1 MARIFVCTDT
11 FSTLWSGGPR
21 RVLTSCITAA
31 QQCTDDIVATVTIG
45 DTVLGL
51 PLLGSQAPV
60 RATRGHIGTMPL
72 YAGEGAESVH
82 NAQPAGDI
90 VQEPAVGAAADS
102 GYPGSVS
109 TAVVLGH
116 LFRPLFGASPLT
128 RSENEL
134 KYRWSGHGH
143 A

>member
-1 MARIFVCTDT
+1 MPV
-11 FSTLWSGGPR
+11 SPR

-45 DTVLGL
+45 DTILGL
-51 PLLGSQAPV
+51 PLSDPKHPFAPP
-60 RATRGHIGTMPL
+60 AGTSARCRSTLARERDPCTTP
-72 YAGEGAESVH
+72 SR
-82 NAQPAGDI
+82 PGDI
-90 VQEPAVGAAADS
+90 VQELAAGAAADS
-102 GYPGSVS
+102 GYRGSVR

-116 LFRPLFGASPLT
+116 LFCTLFGASPLT

>member
-1 MARIFVCTDT
+1 MVGD
-11 FSTLWSGGPR
+11 PY

-31 QQCTDDIVATVTIG
+31 QQCTDIVATVTIG

-51 PLLGSQAPV
+51 PFLGPQAPV
-60 RATRGHIGTMPL
+60 GATRGHIGAMPL
-72 YAGEGAESVH
+72 YAGEGAGSVR

-90 VQEPAVGAAADS
+90 VQELVPGAAADS
-102 GYPGSVS
+102 GYLGSVS

-128 RSENEL
+128 RSEDEL